1 MKMVEICTM
10 DYLPGYKITK
20 NLGIVF
26 GSKVM
31 NKALETDDNTNI
43 EQLLDITR
51 QEATSIIVEHALRRH
66 ATAIV
71 NVRLTTT
78 NLGNNM
84 IECQVSGMA
93 VKAEEIN
100 E

>member
-43 EQLLDITR
+43 EQLVR
-51 QEATSIIVEHALRRH
+51 IVEHAF
-66 ATAIV
+66 TSIV
-71 NVRLTTT
+71 ND
-78 NLGNNM
+78 
-84 IECQVSGMA
+84 
-93 VKAEEIN
+93 
-100 E
+100 

>member
-1 MKMVEICTM
+1 MKMVEICT
-10 DYLPGYKITK
+10 
-20 NLGIVF
+20 IVF

-71 NVRLTTT
+71 NVRFTTT

>member
-20 NLGIVF
+20 NVF

-71 NVRLTTT
+71 NVRFTTT